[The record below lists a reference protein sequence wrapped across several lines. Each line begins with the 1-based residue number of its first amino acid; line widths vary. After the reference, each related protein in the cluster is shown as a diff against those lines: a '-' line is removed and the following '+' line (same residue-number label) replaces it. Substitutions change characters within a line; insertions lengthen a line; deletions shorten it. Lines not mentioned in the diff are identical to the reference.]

1 MIALIDNY
9 DSFTYNIV
17 QYLQE
22 LGSEVAVFE
31 ANDIGNLDE
40 FSHIIISPGA
50 GKPSQAQGS
59 LGVIGKYARVKP
71 ILGICL
77 GHQCI
82 AHFFGGKVRKGTE
95 PIHGKTSKL
104 RFMQD
109 MLFEGCEQGFEV
121 MRYHSLC
128 VSDVGE
134 ELEAIAWSEDG
145 VIMALRHK
153 RLPIYGLQYH
163 PESILSSNGKRVLS
177 NFLESQPSLG
187 GGGKGW
193 LLLEKP
199 RRSKNP
205 CRFYFKRRPQ
215 GKNKTNR

>member
-187 GGGKGW
+187 GGVRDGCFLKNQ
-193 LLLEKP
+193 EDQKP
-199 RRSKNP
+199 LQIL
-205 CRFYFKRRPQ
+205 F
-215 GKNKTNR
+215 